1 MKKII
6 HRPALETLFLPKLHY
21 MKFVVDKHMGQET
34 QEFSQD
40 SLSVEKDLGS
50 LGHDPT
56 SK

>member
-21 MKFVVDKHMGQET
+21 MKFAVDKHVGQET